1 MMSDSLRSASLFRFP
16 MKKAFLE
23 LHLSVLLA
31 GWTGIFGKLIS
42 LSPGLI
48 VFWRIVIAGGLLW
61 SWLALRRKIEFV
73 PARDRIGIAL
83 VGALLMLQWTLFY
96 ASIKASN
103 VSIAIVAF
111 ASIGFFTAIIEPML
125 TRSRISMKEI
135 AFSIVTLVGISFIFH
150 FDTQYRLGIILG
162 IISAAAAAALAV
174 FFRKYKAKYRAD
186 TVMSWQ
192 LAGGFAACLVLLPFY
207 RHFGPVESFLPS
219 GVNWLYLAIF
229 ATFCTLGMYLLQ
241 IQALEKI
248 SAFTVNLTYN
258 LEPVYS
264 IILAMII
271 FDEGRDLGPS
281 FYFGLFCIGL
291 SVLLQTMSVVRLQK
305 KVARLERERQA
316 TSAAETERP
325 REMKL

>member
-1 MMSDSLRSASLFRFP
+1 

-48 VFWRIVIAGGLLW
+48 VFWRIVIAGALLW
-61 SWLALRRKIEFV
+61 GWLAFRKRMEFV
-73 PARDRIGIAL
+73 PTKDRIGIAL

-111 ASIGFFTAIIEPML
+111 ASIGFFTAIIEPIL
-125 TRSRISMKEI
+125 TRSRISLKEI
-135 AFSIVTLVGISFIFH
+135 AFSVVTLVGISFIFH
-150 FDTQYRLGIILG
+150 FDTQYRL
-162 IISAAAAAALAV
+162 

-192 LAGGFAACLVLLPFY
+192 LAGGFAACLILLPFY
-207 RHFGPVESFLPS
+207 RHFGPAENFLPS
-219 GVNWLYLAIF
+219 GIDWLYLSIF

-271 FDEGRDLGPS
+271 FQEGRDLGPS

-305 KVARLERERQA
+305 KVARLESDRTALGASEA
-316 TSAAETERP
+316 ERP

>member
-1 MMSDSLRSASLFRFP
+1 M
-16 MKKAFLE
+16 
-23 LHLSVLLA
+23 
-31 GWTGIFGKLIS
+31 
-42 LSPGLI
+42 
-48 VFWRIVIAGGLLW
+48 
-61 SWLALRRKIEFV
+61 
-73 PARDRIGIAL
+73 
-83 VGALLMLQWTLFY
+83 
-96 ASIKASN
+96 
-103 VSIAIVAF
+103 
-111 ASIGFFTAIIEPML
+111 
-125 TRSRISMKEI
+125 
-135 AFSIVTLVGISFIFH
+135 
-150 FDTQYRLGIILG
+150 IILG

-192 LAGGFAACLVLLPFY
+192 LAGGFAACLILMPFY
-207 RHFGPVESFLPS
+207 RHFGPAENFLPS
-219 GVNWLYLAIF
+219 GIDWLYLSIF
-229 ATFCTLGMYLLQ
+229 ASFCTLGMYLLQ

-271 FDEGRDLGPS
+271 FQEGRDLGPS

-305 KVARLERERQA
+305 KVARLESDRTA
-316 TSAAETERP
+316 TGASEAERP

>member
-1 MMSDSLRSASLFRFP
+1 

-48 VFWRIVIAGGLLW
+48 VFWRIVIAGALLW
-61 SWLALRRKIEFV
+61 GWLAFRKRMEFV
-73 PARDRIGIAL
+73 PTKDRIGIAL

-111 ASIGFFTAIIEPML
+111 ASIGFFTAIIEPIL
-125 TRSRISMKEI
+125 TRSRISLKEI
-135 AFSIVTLVGISFIFH
+135 AFSVVTLVGISFIFH

-186 TVMSWQ
+186 TD
-192 LAGGFAACLVLLPFY
+192 
-207 RHFGPVESFLPS
+207 
-219 GVNWLYLAIF
+219 WLYLSIF

-271 FDEGRDLGPS
+271 FQEGRDLGPS

-305 KVARLERERQA
+305 KVARLESDRTALGASEA
-316 TSAAETERP
+316 ERP

>member
-1 MMSDSLRSASLFRFP
+1 

-48 VFWRIVIAGGLLW
+48 VFWRIVIAGALLW
-61 SWLALRRKIEFV
+61 GWLAFRKRMEFV
-73 PARDRIGIAL
+73 PTKDRIGIAL

-111 ASIGFFTAIIEPML
+111 ASIGFFTAIIEPIL
-125 TRSRISMKEI
+125 TRSRISLREI
-135 AFSIVTLVGISFIFH
+135 AFSVVTLVGISFIFH

-192 LAGGFAACLVLLPFY
+192 LAGGFAACLILMPFY
-207 RHFGPVESFLPS
+207 RHFGPAENFLPS
-219 GVNWLYLAIF
+219 GIDWL
-229 ATFCTLGMYLLQ
+229 
-241 IQALEKI
+241 
-248 SAFTVNLTYN
+248 
-258 LEPVYS
+258 
-264 IILAMII
+264 
-271 FDEGRDLGPS
+271 
-281 FYFGLFCIGL
+281 
-291 SVLLQTMSVVRLQK
+291 
-305 KVARLERERQA
+305 
-316 TSAAETERP
+316 
-325 REMKL
+325 

>member
-1 MMSDSLRSASLFRFP
+1 

-31 GWTGIFGKLIS
+31 GWTGIFGKLLS

-48 VFWRIVIAGGLLW
+48 VFWRIVFAGALLW
-61 SWLALRRKIEFV
+61 AFLALRRSIEPV
-73 PARDRIGIAL
+73 VRRDRIGIAL

-111 ASIGFFTAIIEPML
+111 SSIGFFTAIFEPLM
-125 TRSRISMKEI
+125 THGRISLKEI
-135 AFSIVTLVGISFIFH
+135 AFSVLTLIGISFIFH
-150 FDTQYRLGIILG
+150 FDTQYRTGIILG
-162 IISAAAAAALAV
+162 LVSAAGAAVLAIL
-174 FFRKYKAKYRAD
+174 FRHYKAKYRAT

-192 LAGGFAACLVLLPFY
+192 LVGGFVAACALMPLYRWLAPPEPFTPQ
-207 RHFGPVESFLPS
+207 GID
-219 GVNWLYLAIF
+219 WLYMLIF
-229 ATFCTLGMYLLQ
+229 SSFCTIGMYLLQ
-241 IQALEKI
+241 IQSLEKI

-271 FDEGRDLGPS
+271 FGEARDLGYS
-281 FYFGLFCIGL
+281 FYLGLCCIGA
-291 SVLLQTMSVVRLQK
+291 SVLLQTWSVVRLQRK
-305 KVARLERERQA
+305 A
-316 TSAAETERP
+316 TAAQKRRAAAELQKSGGETA
-325 REMKL
+325 

>member
-1 MMSDSLRSASLFRFP
+1 

-31 GWTGIFGKLIS
+31 GWTGIFGKLLS

-48 VFWRIVIAGGLLW
+48 VFWRIIIASALLW
-61 SWLALRRKIEFV
+61 GWIAWRRTAEAV
-73 PARDRIGIAL
+73 SRRDKIGIML

-111 ASIGFFTAIIEPML
+111 SSMGFFTALVEPLL
-125 TRSRISMKEI
+125 TRTRVSLREI
-135 AFSIVTLVGISFIFH
+135 AFSVITLVGISFIFH
-150 FDTQYRLGIILG
+150 FDTQYRTGILLGIT
-162 IISAAAAAALAV
+162 SAAAAAVLAV
-174 FFRKYKAKYRAD
+174 FFRKYKAKYRAQ

-192 LAGGFAACLVLLPFY
+192 LLGGFAGALLLLPAY
-207 RHFGPVESFLPS
+207 RMLTPAEPFFPV
-219 GVNWLYLAIF
+219 GVDILYLLIF
-229 ATFCTLGMYLLQ
+229 ASFCTIGMYLLQ
-241 IQALEKI
+241 IQALERI

-271 FDEGRDLGPS
+271 FHEARDLGPS
-281 FYFGLFCIGL
+281 FYFGISCIGA
-291 SVLLQTMSVVRLQK
+291 SVLLQTWSVMRIQR
-305 KVARLERERQA
+305 KVARAERERA
-316 TSAAETERP
+316 ALPAAERPETP

>member
-1 MMSDSLRSASLFRFP
+1 

-48 VFWRIVIAGGLLW
+48 VFWRIVIAGALLW
-61 SWLALRRKIEFV
+61 GWLAFRKRMEFV
-73 PARDRIGIAL
+73 PTKDRIGIAL

-96 ASIKASN
+96 ASIKAS
-103 VSIAIVAF
+103 
-111 ASIGFFTAIIEPML
+111 IGFFTAIIEPIL
-125 TRSRISMKEI
+125 TRSRISLKEI
-135 AFSIVTLVGISFIFH
+135 AFSVVTLVGISFIFH

-192 LAGGFAACLVLLPFY
+192 LAGGFAACLILLPFY
-207 RHFGPVESFLPS
+207 RHFGPAENFLPS
-219 GVNWLYLAIF
+219 GIDWLYLSIF

-271 FDEGRDLGPS
+271 FQEGRDLGPS

-305 KVARLERERQA
+305 KVARLESDRTALGASEA
-316 TSAAETERP
+316 ERP

>member
-1 MMSDSLRSASLFRFP
+1 

-48 VFWRIVIAGGLLW
+48 VFWRIVIAGALLW
-61 SWLALRRKIEFV
+61 GWLAFRKRMEFV
-73 PARDRIGIAL
+73 PTKDRIGIAL

-111 ASIGFFTAIIEPML
+111 ASIGFFTAIIEPIL
-125 TRSRISMKEI
+125 TRSRISLREI
-135 AFSIVTLVGISFIFH
+135 AFSVVTLVGISFIFH

-192 LAGGFAACLVLLPFY
+192 LAGGFAACLILMPFY
-207 RHFGPVESFLPS
+207 RHFGPAENFLPS
-219 GVNWLYLAIF
+219 GIDWLYLSIF

-241 IQALEKI
+241 IQAL
-248 SAFTVNLTYN
+248 
-258 LEPVYS
+258 VYS

-271 FDEGRDLGPS
+271 FQEGRDLGPS

-305 KVARLERERQA
+305 KVARLESDR
-316 TSAAETERP
+316 AALGASEAERP